1 MGDGRDCY
9 EKECV
14 RDNRCYDDCCECRDN
29 GCGSGNLIWIL
40 IIGYL
45 LFFNNNN
52 CRGGGLFGG
61 LF

>member
-1 MGDGRDCY
+1 MGEDRRDCCY
-9 EKECV
+9 EKDNL
-14 RDNRCYDDCCECRDN
+14 RDRGYDDCECRDT

-45 LFFNNNN
+45 LLCNNN

>member
-1 MGDGRDCY
+1 MVDGRDCY

-14 RDNRCYDDCCECRDN
+14 RDRCYDDCECRDT

-45 LFFNNNN
+45 LLCNNNN
-52 CRGGGLFGG
+52 GRGGGLFGG